1 MQNRYR
7 QFRREEKAC
16 AYKLVGDV
24 RMKQGQTREA
34 FANYKKALEYEMPSY
49 VRTELY
55 RIFINDLN
63 DGSRQAKSF
72 GKKTDITV
80 VLDKWLDKYESIEDI
95 KKIVQTVTVK

>member
-1 MQNRYR
+1 
-7 QFRREEKAC
+7 
-16 AYKLVGDV
+16 
-24 RMKQGQTREA
+24 
-34 FANYKKALEYEMPSY
+34 MPSY

-95 KKIVQTVTVK
+95 KKIVTDCNC